1 MNEDSLNH
9 VDFPAMAASMY
20 AAAHGDQSLWEP
32 QRPHTKDMWV
42 RAAKASVTF
51 LIQLAK
57 ADATEV
63 EPAIAGEQEP
73 SDKPEDLTKQ
83 SEGGATDE
91 GQDETDV
98 KDAIAD

>member
-32 QRPHTKDMWV
+32 QRPHTKDMWI

-57 ADATEV
+57 A
-63 EPAIAGEQEP
+63 EQEP
-73 SDKPEDLTKQ
+73 SDKPEEAAATNEP
-83 SEGGATDE
+83 EGGATHE

-98 KDAIAD
+98 KDAIED